1 MHGRALAL
9 TLVFVLALALALA
22 SCTTV
27 HLVKPG
33 ATVEDFQRDSR
44 ECQGEAQVLG
54 PISIESRYRDC
65 LLARGYRPH

>member
-1 MHGRALAL
+1 MHGRALTL
-9 TLVFVLALALALA
+9 TLVFVLALALA

-33 ATVEDFQRDSR
+33 ATVEDFQRDSH
-44 ECQGEAQVLG
+44 ECQAEAQVLG

-65 LLARGYRPH
+65 LLARGYRPR